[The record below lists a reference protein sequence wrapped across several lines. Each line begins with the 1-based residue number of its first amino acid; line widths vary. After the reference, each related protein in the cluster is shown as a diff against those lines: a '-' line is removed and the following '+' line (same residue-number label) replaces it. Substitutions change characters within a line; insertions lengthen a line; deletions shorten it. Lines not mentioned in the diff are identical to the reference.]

1 MILGAGTQ
9 LWADVRWRD
18 GWRIQTHSELPVSRL
33 LDPSGEMRERGSLI
47 DCERTLDRLC
57 PAATKFEH
65 LVVLLHGLGRTRYSM
80 RRIDNALVDAG
91 VTTARLDY
99 PSTRRTIQ
107 DHANAVATLLDH
119 IPTPIS
125 LSFVTH
131 SLGGLIVRQLLE
143 SKGSWRPSVRS
154 ILMLAPPNQGAS
166 RARSLDTT
174 VLRAVMGPSFVQ
186 LVEGVAT
193 NLPVPDVPTSI
204 FAGRVGNS
212 QTDGLVTVDETKLEG
227 MAEHHV
233 VPSIHTFVMNH
244 PAVVARAVSF
254 LGATPDRS

>member
-1 MILGAGTQ
+1 MIQGAGTQ

-18 GWRIQTHSELPVSRL
+18 GWRIQSHSELPVSRL
-33 LDPSGEMRERGSLI
+33 LDPSGEVRRRGSLI
-47 DCERTLDRLC
+47 DCERALDRLQ
-57 PAATKFEH
+57 PALKESEH

-80 RRIDNALVDAG
+80 RRIDQALAG
-91 VTTARLDY
+91 AGMSTARLDY

-107 DHANAVATLLDH
+107 DHAETVATLLDNV
-119 IPTPIS
+119 PTPIR

-131 SLGGLIVRQLLE
+131 SLGGLIIRQLLE
-143 SKGSWRPSVRS
+143 RDASWRPSVRG
-154 ILMLAPPNQGAS
+154 ILMLAPPNQGAAL
-166 RARSLDTT
+166 ARSLDTP

-186 LVEGVAT
+186 LVEGIAT
-193 NLPVPDVPTSI
+193 SLPVPDVPTSI

-212 QTDGLVTVDETKLEG
+212 RTDGLVTVEETKLAG

-244 PAVVARAVSF
+244 PAAIERAVSF
-254 LGATPDRS
+254 LGASPDRG